1 MRKDIKIYVERKRES
16 VGGGLKT
23 EILREEIKK
32 DKPGKRRGPLEE
44 GWRETDGT
52 SGEAERNRLTFR
64 KNGRGVS
71 EGDKLAGF
79 RRKI

>member
-1 MRKDIKIYVERKRES
+1 M
-16 VGGGLKT
+16 
-23 EILREEIKK
+23 
-32 DKPGKRRGPLEE
+32 
-44 GWRETDGT
+44 ETDGT

-79 RRKI
+79 RRKIWSE